1 MFLSLKSTLKG
12 LRLTKNGC
20 RMVEN
25 VPSLSHRS
33 FPPFSCG
40 PLRETGII
48 SSSRWH
54 SDVRVS
60 HLETFKEEPNP
71 FQPCGFKIEPPGSH
85 CQLALSLGFVTVQAL
100 TSSPSKFGPPH
111 WLGHGLRPCPS
122 ANLAGQLLPNP
133 GRSLAKN
140 SSGKPK
146 LGWPGINASAR
157 RRGWCPGSNRPTT
170 EVTRPWS
177 DCIW

>member
-1 MFLSLKSTLKG
+1 MFLSLKNTLRG
-12 LRLTKNGC
+12 LCLTKNGC

-25 VPSLSHRS
+25 GPRLSHRS
-33 FPPFSCG
+33 FPPFWFG
-40 PLRETGII
+40 ALRETEII
-48 SSSRWH
+48 SSSRWL

-60 HLETFKEEPNP
+60 HLQTFKRKPNL

-111 WLGHGLRPCPS
+111 WLGRGLRPTPNS
-122 ANLAGQLLPNP
+122 NLAGQLLPNP

-157 RRGWCPGSNRPTT
+157 HRGWCPGSNRPRT
-170 EVTRPWS
+170 EVARPWS